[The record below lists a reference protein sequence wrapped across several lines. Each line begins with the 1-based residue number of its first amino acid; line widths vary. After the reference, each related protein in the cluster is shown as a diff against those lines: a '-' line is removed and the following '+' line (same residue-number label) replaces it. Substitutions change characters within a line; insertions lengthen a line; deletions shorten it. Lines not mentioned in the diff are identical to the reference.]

1 MNKTKIKSFIKKKK
15 CTLLCAGPMSVN
27 CVDSIIELSNKHDI
41 PIFLIASRRQIDSS
55 DFGGGYVN
63 NWNTREFANYVKSKD
78 KKGKTILAR
87 DHGGP
92 WQNSMEVDKK
102 FSLEMSMES
111 AKHSFKEDIESGFQ
125 MLHLDPSIDI
135 HKNLTTDESLERLF
149 ELYSFCNDEAKK
161 NSKELIFEIG
171 TEEQS
176 GSTNNPADL
185 QKTLS
190 KVRSFCLRNNFDFPS
205 FVVIQSG
212 SKVLEMKNVGSFDN
226 ELRIKNELPPEIQI
240 PYMIDI
246 CEKNKIMMK
255 AHNCDY
261 LSEESLKWHPRLG
274 IHAANIAPEFG
285 VTESK
290 ALIEI
295 LVKNNLKNIADEMIE
310 ISFCSKKWVKWM
322 IKNSNTSDFDKGI
335 ISCHYIF
342 SFPEFIEL
350 KRNAE
355 KELLKKDIVL
365 DDFLKY
371 KIKENLTKYL
381 KSFRLIG

>member
-1 MNKTKIKSFIKKKK
+1 
-15 CTLLCAGPMSVN
+15 MSVN